1 VPFSTGGYST
11 APESFFGWDQGSTER
26 MLGYMKMLGISG
38 YRKVDSQTLSKLRPA
53 FEQMQAW
60 PAPTSMRVVNGIL
73 LLKLSD

>member
-1 VPFSTGGYST
+1 
-11 APESFFGWDQGSTER
+11 

-60 PAPTSMRVVNGIL
+60 PAPTSMRVVDGVL